1 MSPLQIEFVPDAK
14 EATAMLHLVGRASYR
29 EAPELRRAV
38 FDAISVTTDKN
49 LVIELDRVE
58 AMDTAALA
66 VLVEAL
72 MVTRD
77 VDPPIFLMCPSDS
90 VRRVFRLA
98 GLEEALTRC
107 YHCWEDLET
116 TITV

>member
-1 MSPLQIEFVPDAK
+1 
-14 EATAMLHLVGRASYR
+14 MLHLRGRASYR
-29 EAPELRRAV
+29 EAPQLRQAV
-38 FDAISVTTDKN
+38 FDAISVSADKN
-49 LVIELDRVE
+49 LVVELGEVE
-58 AMDTAALA
+58 TIDTAALA

-72 MVTRD
+72 MATRSGH
-77 VDPPIFLMCPSDS
+77 PSMFLMCPSDS

-116 TITV
+116 AIAI